1 VATSSTAELLKVPG
15 WGSVAVLNCNA
26 SFANVGLTKDGSDAS
41 LLWMETTVAKPGA
54 MVIFEVHGGW
64 AGSGCAFAVTASEYV
79 G

>member
-1 VATSSTAELLKVPG
+1 
-15 WGSVAVLNCNA
+15 
-26 SFANVGLTKDGSDAS
+26 
-41 LLWMETTVAKPGA
+41 METTVAKPGA